1 MTQDCREA
9 IEVREKLIYE
19 KDYKSGYHLH
29 KKCRKTLRKFNC
41 DKAVEDNLQMSQ
53 EFSGLS
59 DMLMCV
65 EGKLRKDKKG
75 KDGKLLTV
83 EPDCDSELMAYRQFL
98 MEDYELS
105 PEVVSKCSGEIRD
118 YCDGGLH
125 REGATLHCLMSLETD
140 NDNELEISEECT
152 EARVPIV
159 ITIKTFRVYKTTNGF
174 QTNIKS

>member
-19 KDYKSGYHLH
+19 SDYKSGYHLH

-65 EGKLRKDKKG
+65 EKKMRNDKKG
-75 KDGKLLTV
+75 KDGKLLTIDQ
-83 EPDCDSELMAYRQFL
+83 DCDAELMAYRQFL

-105 PEVVSKCSGEIRD
+105 PEVVSSCSAEIRD

-125 REGATLHCLMSLETD
+125 REGQTLHCLMSLETD
-140 NDNELEISEECT
+140 EDQNELEISEDCT
-152 EARVPIV
+152 EARVNYLI
-159 ITIKTFRVYKTTNGF
+159 ILEI
-174 QTNIKS
+174 